1 MTKIKDK
8 YRNQRSFYFNEY
20 NQDLNSKKKKDGVNI
35 NQDRIYLLFFIFFC
49 LVFIFATK
57 ILFVSIKSYES
68 KNYLKNY
75 NIFKPLRNDIVDRN
89 GDYIARNIP
98 VYHAA
103 IKPNLIK
110 DKKKFVIK
118 LKLIDPKLDYQKI
131 KNKLKKNNYFYIK
144 KNLTLDE
151 KNKFWSLGE
160 KGLLFEMSQTRIYPH
175 KNLYSHVIG
184 QIDSDNNGISGI
196 ERFFDKNLKTT
207 SNKSIQLS
215 LDTNLQYL
223 IREELLKSVS
233 TFRAKGAASLLM
245 DIKSGELLSL
255 ISLPDYNLNSRQDI
269 KDKNFTNKIT
279 KGVFELGSIFKTFT
293 LALALENNLYSPDT
307 VVENIPD
314 SIQCS
319 KFTINEHD
327 EMPSNLTLKEILVRS
342 SNIGTI
348 KVARSIGQDKLR
360 GFLENLNLLNTI
372 NFELDEIGS
381 PLNFLW
387 NKCKLETVSYG
398 HGITTTPLQAASA
411 YASISNGGLMINPT
425 LIKDKNINFENKRIV
440 SLKTSKDI
448 NSMLREVVTS
458 QDGTASLAEVNG
470 YYVGGKTGTANKSF
484 NGEYTKNKL
493 TSFISVFPTNEPK
506 FLLLVLLD
514 EPKPAPEL
522 IYNYRGKKISG
533 IARNESGW
541 NSAYVAGKILEKI
554 GPILAINKNDFY
566 DNYVVKKSDW

>member
-1 MTKIKDK
+1 MNKIKDK
-8 YRNQRSFYFNEY
+8 NRNQRSFYFNEY
-20 NQDLNSKKKKDGVNI
+20 NQKFNSEKKNDRVNI
-35 NQDRIYLLFFIFFC
+35 SQDRIYLLFFIFFC
-49 LVFIFATK
+49 LIFIFATK
-57 ILFVSIKSYES
+57 IFFVSIKSYEP

-75 NIFKPLRNDIVDRN
+75 NIFEPLRNDIVDRN

-118 LKLIDPKLDYQKI
+118 LKLIAPELDYKNI
-131 KNKLKKNNYFYIK
+131 INKLEKNNYFYIK

-160 KGLLFEMSQTRIYPH
+160 KGLLFEINQTRIYPH
-175 KNLYSHVIG
+175 KNLFSHVIG

-196 ERFFDKNLKTT
+196 ERFFDKDLKKIN
-207 SNKSIQLS
+207 NKPIQLS

-233 TFRAKGAASLLM
+233 TFRAKGAAGLLM
-245 DIKSGELLSL
+245 DVKTGELLSL
-255 ISLPDYNLNSRQDI
+255 ISLPDYNLNARQDI
-269 KDKNFTNKIT
+269 KNKNFTNKIT

-293 LALALENNLYSPDT
+293 LALALENNQYSPDT
-307 VVENIPD
+307 VIKNIPD

-411 YASISNGGLMINPT
+411 YASISNGGSVVNPT

-448 NSMLREVVTS
+448 NTMLREVVTS

-470 YYVGGKTGTANKSF
+470 YFVGGKTGTANKSIK
-484 NGEYTKNKL
+484 GEYTKNKL
-493 TSFISVFPTNEPK
+493 TSFISVFPSNEPK
-506 FLLLVLLD
+506 FLLFVLID

-554 GPILAINKNDFY
+554 GPILAINKNDFH
-566 DNYVVKKSDW
+566 DNYVVKKSD

>member
-20 NQDLNSKKKKDGVNI
+20 NQNLNSKKKKDGVNI

-57 ILFVSIKSYES
+57 IFFVSIKSYES

-89 GDYIARNIP
+89 GDYIARNVP

-566 DNYVVKKSDW
+566 DNYVVKKSD

>member
-1 MTKIKDK
+1 MNKIKDK
-8 YRNQRSFYFNEY
+8 KRNQRSFYFNEY
-20 NQDLNSKKKKDGVNI
+20 NQKFNSEKKNDGVNI
-35 NQDRIYLLFFIFFC
+35 SQDRIYLLFFIFFC
-49 LVFIFATK
+49 LIFIFATK
-57 ILFVSIKSYES
+57 ILFVSIKSYEP

-75 NIFKPLRNDIVDRN
+75 NIFEPLRNDIVDRN
-89 GDYIARNIP
+89 GDIIARNIP
-98 VYHAA
+98 VHHAA

-118 LKLIDPKLDYQKI
+118 LKLIAPELDYKNI
-131 KNKLKKNNYFYIK
+131 INKLEKNNYFYIK

-160 KGLLFEMSQTRIYPH
+160 KGLLFEINQTRIYPH

-196 ERFFDKNLKTT
+196 ERFFDKDLKKIN
-207 SNKSIQLS
+207 NKSIQLS

-233 TFRAKGAASLLM
+233 TFRAKGAAGLLM
-245 DIKSGELLSL
+245 DIKTGELLSL
-255 ISLPDYNLNSRQDI
+255 ISLPDYNLNARQDI
-269 KDKNFTNKIT
+269 KNKNFTNKIT

-293 LALALENNLYSPDT
+293 LALALENNRYSPDT
-307 VVENIPD
+307 VIKNIPD

-360 GFLENLNLLNTI
+360 VFLENLNLLNTI

-411 YASISNGGLMINPT
+411 YASISNGGLMVNPT

-448 NSMLREVVTS
+448 NTMLREVVTS
-458 QDGTASLAEVNG
+458 RDGTASLADVNG
-470 YYVGGKTGTANKSF
+470 YFVGGKTGTANKSI

-493 TSFISVFPTNEPK
+493 TSFISVFPSNEPK
-506 FLLLVLLD
+506 FLLFVLID